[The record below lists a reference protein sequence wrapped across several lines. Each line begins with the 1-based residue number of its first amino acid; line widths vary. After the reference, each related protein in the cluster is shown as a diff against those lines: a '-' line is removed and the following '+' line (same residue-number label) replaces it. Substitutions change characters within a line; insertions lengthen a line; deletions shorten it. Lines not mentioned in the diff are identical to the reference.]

1 VTTTEI
7 PQTASTTQLA
17 ADPATA
23 TERPWVGEMVIVHRV
38 FRKELG
44 MLPGLVTG
52 TADGDRRRART
63 LGRHYRFVTQVL
75 HDHHTYEDDHLWPVL
90 LQRCPMDAELINRM
104 ETQHERVAGLIES
117 LPAAWAAFERTA
129 DPETRAALAESLTEL
144 SAALDE
150 HLHDEEAFL
159 LPIMED
165 HLTVDEWKAFGKHAA
180 KKMDKRK
187 GLFWIGLMFEDIT
200 DDEYARF
207 WAGLPLY
214 VRMGYQVA
222 GPTSYRSGVARVR
235 GR

>member
-1 VTTTEI
+1 VTTTEN
-7 PQTASTTQLA
+7 TAPATTTQLA

-23 TERPWVGEMVIVHRV
+23 TERPWVGEMAIVHRV

-90 LQRCPMDAELINRM
+90 LERCPMDAELINRM
-104 ETQHERVAGLIES
+104 EEQHERVAAWIAA
-117 LPAAWAAFERTA
+117 LPAAWQAWEFTA
-129 DPETRAALAESLTEL
+129 DPAAGARLGEGLAAL

-150 HLHDEEAFL
+150 HLHDEEVFL

-165 HLTVDEWKAFGKHAA
+165 HLTVAEWKAFGKHAA

-214 VRMGYQVA
+214 VRMGYRVA

-235 GR
+235 GH

>member
-1 VTTTEI
+1 M
-7 PQTASTTQLA
+7 TTQLS

-52 TADGDRRRART
+52 VADGDRRRART

-104 ETQHERVAGLIES
+104 EAQHERVATLIES
-117 LPAAWAAFERTA
+117 LPAAWAEFEREA
-129 DPETRAALAESLTEL
+129 DPSSRARLAEALTEL

-159 LPIMED
+159 LPIMEE
-165 HLTVDEWKAFGKHAA
+165 HLTVAEWNAFGKHAA

-200 DDEYARF
+200 DEEYARF
-207 WAGLPLY
+207 WGNLPLY
-214 VRMGYQVA
+214 VRMGYSVA
-222 GPTSYRSGVARVR
+222 GPTSYRNGVARVR
-235 GR
+235 GH

>member
-1 VTTTEI
+1 VTTTDTT
-7 PQTASTTQLA
+7 PAPTTTQLA
-17 ADPATA
+17 ADPAAA

-44 MLPGLVTG
+44 MLPGLVAG

-90 LQRCPMDAELINRM
+90 LERCPMDAELINRM
-104 ETQHERVAGLIES
+104 ESQHERVAALIAE
-117 LPAAWAAFERTA
+117 LPDAWQAWEYVA
-129 DPETRAALAESLTEL
+129 DEFSRGRLAEKLTEL

-165 HLTVDEWKAFGKHAA
+165 HLTVAEWKAFGKHAA
-180 KKMDKRK
+180 KKMDKTK

-235 GR
+235 GH

>member
-1 VTTTEI
+1 MTTAVTSQPTTD
-7 PQTASTTQLA
+7 TA
-17 ADPATA
+17 P
-23 TERPWVGEMVIVHRV
+23 EKPWVGEMVIVHRV

-44 MLPGLVTG
+44 MLPALVAA

-90 LQRCPMDAELINRM
+90 LERCPMDAELINRM
-104 ETQHERVAGLIES
+104 ESQHGRVAELIDS
-117 LPAAWAAFERTA
+117 LPAAWAAFEKEA
-129 DPETRAALAESLTEL
+129 DPATRQHLVENLAAL

-150 HLHDEEAFL
+150 HLHDEEVFL
-159 LPIMED
+159 LPIMAD
-165 HLTVDEWKAFGKHAA
+165 HLTVKEWHAFGKHAA

-207 WAGLPLY
+207 WAGLPFY
-214 VRMGYQVA
+214 VRMGYRVA
-222 GPTSYRSGVARVR
+222 GPTQYANGVARVR
-235 GR
+235 GGV